1 MSVTPYGTDAT
12 KREQVEHMFDAISPK
27 YDLLNRVLSMGVD
40 QSWRRKTIKAIG
52 AEPVERLLDVA
63 TGTADMAIMAARRNA
78 ARSIVGADIS
88 AGMLEVGKKKV
99 KSAGLEERIVLQ
111 QADSEALPFTDN
123 TFDAASVAFGARNF
137 QDLRKGLA
145 DMCRVLRPGG
155 RIFVLEFSKPSGL
168 MSPLFR
174 FYFHFIMPL
183 IGRLVSKDSA
193 AYTYLP
199 KSVDAFPDGDAFLAV
214 LRAAG
219 FREVAQRRFT
229 GGIATL
235 YSGRK

>member
-1 MSVTPYGTDAT
+1 MNITPYGTDAT
-12 KREQVEHMFDAISPK
+12 KRAQVEHMFDAISPK

-40 QSWRRKTIKAIG
+40 QSWRRNTINAIA
-52 AEPVERLLDVA
+52 AEPVDRLLDVA
-63 TGTADMAIMAARRNA
+63 TGTADMAIMAARKDA
-78 ARSIVGADIS
+78 ARAIVGADIS
-88 AGMLEVGKKKV
+88 AGMLEVGRKKV
-99 KSAGLEERIVLQ
+99 KAAGLEGRIVLH
-111 QADSEALPFTDN
+111 QADSEALPFADN

-137 QDLRKGLA
+137 QDLRKGLT

-174 FYFHFIMPL
+174 FYFHVIMPF

-199 KSVDAFPDGDAFLAV
+199 QSVDAFPDGEAFLDE
-214 LRAAG
+214 LERAG
-219 FREVAQRRFT
+219 FKEPTQRRFT

>member
-1 MSVTPYGTDAT
+1 MSVTPYGTNAT

-40 QSWRRKTIKAIG
+40 QSWRRKTINAIA
-52 AEPVERLLDVA
+52 AEPVDRMLDVA

-88 AGMLEVGKKKV
+88 AGMLEVGRKKV
-99 KSAGLEERIVLQ
+99 NGAGLTERIVLK
-111 QADSEALPFTDN
+111 QADSEALPFADGS
-123 TFDAASVAFGARNF
+123 FDAATVAFGARNF
-137 QDLRKGLA
+137 QDLRKGLT

-174 FYFHFIMPL
+174 FYFHVIMPL

>member
-1 MSVTPYGTDAT
+1 MSVTPYGTNAT
-12 KREQVEHMFDAISPK
+12 KREQVEHMFDAISHK

-40 QSWRRKTIKAIG
+40 QSWRRKTINAIA
-52 AEPVERLLDVA
+52 AEPVDRMLDVA

-88 AGMLEVGKKKV
+88 AGMLEVGRKKV
-99 KSAGLEERIVLQ
+99 NGAGLTERIVLK
-111 QADSEALPFTDN
+111 QADSEALPFADGS
-123 TFDAASVAFGARNF
+123 FDAATVAFGARNF
-137 QDLRKGLA
+137 QDLRKGLT

-174 FYFHFIMPL
+174 FYFHVIMPL